1 MSLKNLN
8 VSKKTHKFLLD
19 KLKDSRTLQI
29 YKKFES
35 NLPVKDNFIIAVSG
49 GPDSLALSFLAK
61 IYSIKKS
68 IDIKYFIVDHKLRK
82 NSTLEAKSV
91 QKKLK
96 NFSIKLN
103 ILTWKGAKPKK
114 NIQSIAREKRYK
126 LLTDVA
132 KKYKMQNILL
142 GHHLDDLF
150 ENFFIRI
157 LRGSGL
163 KGLISLDKE
172 TYKNQV
178 NLIRPL
184 IKMDKNE
191 LIYLSNYIFG
201 TYVKD
206 PSNEDDKFKRVKI
219 RNFIEKLSLEGFDRK
234 KFFLTIKNLKFANE
248 SIEFYIKKN
257 FDENVTIL
265 SQKNIIILKGGNQRS
280 ISSKIAL
287 NYLKKF
293 KPKNILIHDA
303 ARPDFSLKLLNK
315 IIQNLKT
322 NKNYFLTL
330 NPIEEVE
337 DSKIIKQEKFTH
349 PYFNNENVSLQ
360 KDLHLLQGKKRTWFC
375 GSYFGY
381 GFHEDGLRSSIDLVK
396 KFST

>member
-19 KLKDSRTLQI
+19 KLKDKKTLQI
-29 YKKFES
+29 YKKFEK
-35 NLPVKDNFIIAVSG
+35 NLPNKKKFIVAVSG

-61 IYSIKKS
+61 IYSIIKS
-68 IDIKYFIVDHKLRK
+68 IDIKYFIVDHGLRK
-82 NSTLEAKSV
+82 NSKLEAKNV

-103 ILTWKGAKPKK
+103 ILTWKGKKPRK

-126 LLTDVA
+126 LLTDEA
-132 KKYKMQNILL
+132 KKFKIKNILL

-172 TYKNQV
+172 AHLNQV

-184 IKMDKNE
+184 IEIDKKD
-191 LIYLSNYIFG
+191 LIYISNYIFG
-201 TYVKD
+201 SYVKD

-219 RNFIEKLSLEGFDRK
+219 RNFLKQLSLEGFDRK

-248 SIEFYIKKN
+248 NIEFYIKKN
-257 FDENVTIL
+257 LEDNLTTL
-265 SQKNIIILKGGNQRS
+265 TQKNNIILKENFFSQSNEVVFRSLSEVIKIVGKKHYAVRGKKIEKVIDLIRTKSSFKVTLGGC
-280 ISSKIAL
+280 
-287 NYLKKF
+287 
-293 KPKNILIHDA
+293 
-303 ARPDFSLKLLNK
+303 
-315 IIQNLKT
+315 
-322 NKNYFLTL
+322 
-330 NPIEEVE
+330 
-337 DSKIIKQEKFTH
+337 IIKKV
-349 PYFNNENVSLQ
+349 NETVILS
-360 KDLHLLQGKKRTWFC
+360 K
-375 GSYFGY
+375 
-381 GFHEDGLRSSIDLVK
+381 E
-396 KFST
+396 